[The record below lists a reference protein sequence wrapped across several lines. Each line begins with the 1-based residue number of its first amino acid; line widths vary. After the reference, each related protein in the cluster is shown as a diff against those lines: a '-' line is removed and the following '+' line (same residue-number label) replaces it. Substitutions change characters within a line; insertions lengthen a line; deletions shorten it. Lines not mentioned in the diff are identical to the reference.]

1 MAIKLKKGL
10 TLPISGEPEQAVYP
24 GRPVTRVALLGP
36 DYVGMKPQFA
46 VAVGDRVKL
55 GQTLFTDKMFP
66 QIRFTAPGAGQVIA
80 INRGARRAFLS
91 LVIRLAGDEAVEFKS
106 YSENEMNGL
115 TREAVVAQLLESGL
129 WPSFKTRPFGKLA
142 NPERQPHSI
151 FVTAMDTNPLAPDI
165 AVVLYEQAADF
176 QRGLTIL
183 SKLTSG
189 KTFVCKAPGAA
200 IPVPDIKNLEV
211 VEFAGPHPAGLAGTQ
226 IHFLDPVS
234 SHKTVWSIAAQDV
247 AAIGK
252 LFVTGKLP
260 TERIIALAGS
270 AVKNPRLIATRIGA
284 SLSELTADELSEGD
298 NRIISGSVFN
308 GHITADELSF
318 LGRFHQQVSV
328 IPEGGRR
335 QLFGWLSPG
344 ARLFSVKKVALSAF
358 LPKRKLIFD
367 TDTHGSDRAIVP
379 IGSYEKV
386 MPLDILPTYLLRALA
401 VDDIEDSEKLGCL
414 ELIEEDLALCT
425 FVCPSKIDHGQNLR
439 RVLNLIEKE
448 G

>member
-10 TLPISGEPEQAVYP
+10 TLPISGWPTQIVYP
-24 GRPVTRVALLGP
+24 GQPVSRVALLGP
-36 DYVGMKPQFA
+36 DYARIKPQFA

-55 GQTLFTDKMFP
+55 GQTLFTDKMYP
-66 QIRFTAPGAGQVIA
+66 QVCFTAPGAGQVMA
-80 INRGARRAFLS
+80 INRGVKRAFLS
-91 LVIRLAGDEAVEFKS
+91 LVIKLEGDEAVDFKS
-106 YSENEMNGL
+106 YSESDINGL
-115 TREAVVAQLLESGL
+115 TREAILTQLLESGL

-142 NPERQPHSI
+142 DPASQPHSI
-151 FVTAMDTNPLAPDI
+151 FVNAMDTNPLAPDI
-165 AVVLYEQAADF
+165 AVVLHKQAADF
-176 QRGLTIL
+176 QRGLVII

-189 KTFVCKAPGAA
+189 KVFVCKAPGAA
-200 IPVPDIKNLEV
+200 IPVPELKTVEV
-211 VEFAGPHPAGLAGTQ
+211 VEFAGPHPAGLAGTH

-234 SHKTVWSIAAQDV
+234 AHKTVWSVDAQDV
-247 AAIGK
+247 AVIGK

-270 AVKNPRLIATRIGA
+270 AVKKPRLIATRSGA
-284 SLSELTADELSEGD
+284 SLSELTADELSED
-298 NRIISGSVFN
+298 NNRIISGSVFN
-308 GHITADELSF
+308 GHIATDELSF

-328 IPEGGRR
+328 IPEGGQRK
-335 QLFGWLSPG
+335 LFGWLSPG
-344 ARLFSVKKVALSAF
+344 ARLFSVKNVALSAF
-358 LPKRKLIFD
+358 LPKRKLVFD

-386 MPLDILPTYLLRALA
+386 MPLDILSTYLLRALA
-401 VDDIEDSEKLGCL
+401 VDDIEESEKLGCL

-439 RVLNLIEKE
+439 RVLSLIEKE